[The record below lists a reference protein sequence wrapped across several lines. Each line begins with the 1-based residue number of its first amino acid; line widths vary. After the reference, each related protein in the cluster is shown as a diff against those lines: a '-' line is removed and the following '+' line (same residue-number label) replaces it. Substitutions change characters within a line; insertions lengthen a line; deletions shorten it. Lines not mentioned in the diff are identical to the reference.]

1 MTSQEP
7 SASEPLSDSSDEVVS
22 QVSAVA
28 LRLMAGAVPRRMFEG
43 LQRTVAASPAEYPWQ
58 VVTKVVLAEP
68 VDEQQVLQQALRA
81 QRDWIVRGGREQ
93 PGKSL
98 SLRAKSFLAKL
109 VAQLLFVGLY
119 SLILLVGLLALK
131 YKWPQMDIY
140 HLLDWVYGILGRP
153 DPR

>member
-93 PGKSL
+93 PGKSAATH
-98 SLRAKSFLAKL
+98 AKTFLAKL
-109 VAQLLFVGLY
+109 IAQLLFAALFGLV
-119 SLILLVGLLALK
+119 LVVGLLVVK
-131 YKWPQMDIY
+131 YKWPEMDIY
-140 HLLDWVYGILGRP
+140 RLLDWIYGILGRS
-153 DPR
+153 DSR